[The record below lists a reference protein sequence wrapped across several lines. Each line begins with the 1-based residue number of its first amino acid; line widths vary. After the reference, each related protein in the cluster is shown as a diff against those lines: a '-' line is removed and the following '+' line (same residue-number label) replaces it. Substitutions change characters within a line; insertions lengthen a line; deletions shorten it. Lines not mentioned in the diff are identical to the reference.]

1 VHERD
6 ISAGTRFH
14 RGARSAPLR
23 FHAGCRVRVAR
34 AMDRTWRSLAF
45 RRDARRAARARGGG
59 GGMRRVTAVSHRHRT
74 KLTRA
79 RLRHETAVKL
89 GIKIFCARERER
101 ERERQR
107 SPRVIRVIYTRRL
120 RAAGRARL
128 LLDYKTVRRCA
139 FTFGLV
145 FILIS
150 DAHRVVRYRI
160 KLRDRTGGPLLAV
173 VETRR
178 EKSANSFAL
187 AALAS
192 IDR

>member
-1 VHERD
+1 VSRAQW
-6 ISAGTRFH
+6 IARGGRSRF
-14 RGARSAPLR
+14 
-23 FHAGCRVRVAR
+23 VV
-34 AMDRTWRSLAF
+34 T
-45 RRDARRAARARGGG
+45 RDARRARARARGGG

-89 GIKIFCARERER
+89 GIKIFRARARERKR
-101 ERERQR
+101 ETTR

-139 FTFGLV
+139 STFGLV

-150 DAHRVVRYRI
+150 DARRVVRYRI